1 MCLTIKLAGR
11 KGIGKGLENEGV
23 RRNVEGVE
31 IEKIRE
37 GRSEQRIGSG
47 LDGIM
52 GGIGNKYNINRR
64 KDREER

>member
-1 MCLTIKLAGR
+1 M
-11 KGIGKGLENEGV
+11 
-23 RRNVEGVE
+23 EGVE

-52 GGIGNKYNINRR
+52 GGMGNKYNINRR
-64 KDREER
+64 KDRKER